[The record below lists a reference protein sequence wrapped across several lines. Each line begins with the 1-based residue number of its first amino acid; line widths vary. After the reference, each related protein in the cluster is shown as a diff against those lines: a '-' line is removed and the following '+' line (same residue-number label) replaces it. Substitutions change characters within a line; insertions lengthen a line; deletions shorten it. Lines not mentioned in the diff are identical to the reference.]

1 MSWKSLL
8 ALTFCTAIVIP
19 TYAQD
24 SQTQSS
30 TCTLAD
36 GKQVT
41 VRFAPVA
48 ANSRI
53 DLGKGKAWGPGNA
66 PMYLFTETDITIGGT
81 DLPAGAYSMYVIA
94 TGNKWILV
102 VSKDVSSGTTYDDKQ
117 DLVRSQMGSEQVSE
131 SQPFSIVF
139 AHMAPK
145 QCSFQINYGK
155 LTTTADF
162 NEK

>member
-8 ALTFCTAIVIP
+8 ALTFCAAIFIP
-19 TYAQD
+19 AHAQE
-24 SQTQSS
+24 SQTQTS

-41 VRFAPVA
+41 VRYAPVA

-53 DLGKGKAWGPGNA
+53 DLGKGKAWGPGDS
-66 PMYLFTETDITIGGT
+66 PMYLFTDTDISIGGS
-81 DLPAGAYSMYVIA
+81 DLPAGAYSMFVIA
-94 TGNKWILV
+94 LGNKWTLV

-117 DLVRSQMGSEQVSE
+117 DVVHSTMSSEQIPE
-131 SQPFSIVF
+131 NQPFSIVF
-139 AHMAPK
+139 AHLAPK
-145 QCSFQINYGK
+145 QCSFEINYGK
-155 LTTTADF
+155 LTTSANF